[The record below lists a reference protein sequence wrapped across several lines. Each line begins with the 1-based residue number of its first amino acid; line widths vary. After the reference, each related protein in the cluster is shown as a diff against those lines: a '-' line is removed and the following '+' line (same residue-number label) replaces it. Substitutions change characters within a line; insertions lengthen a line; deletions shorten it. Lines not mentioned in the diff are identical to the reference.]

1 MGKSQFVWEKTAN
14 RSQYL
19 DDTEFK
25 ATIIKVPQHIRGNI
39 LKMNEEIKSLRKE
52 IKDIKKN
59 GKKTT
64 TNVKM
69 SQDRTQ

>member
-1 MGKSQFVWEKTAN
+1 MTLNNQDIILIVT
-14 RSQYL
+14 
-19 DDTEFK
+19 DFK